1 MCCLVWSYVTNTRF
15 MKNLAVYT
23 GMYEKTEY
31 KYTVKINR
39 KVVLLVESIINSQ
52 RLEGLTCLMEF
63 KKGFFSTE

>member
-1 MCCLVWSYVTNTRF
+1 

-52 RLEGLTCLMEF
+52 RFGGLNLLNGIQER
-63 KKGFFSTE
+63 FFFHRVDFT